1 MNNTKTE
8 TVTKAAPVKF
18 NWSGRTVPLT
28 MGKASA
34 WPKAAGARPN
44 DGQLVTAAGLI
55 SRTGTAK
62 HLALAM
68 MLREGG
74 ATQPEL
80 IQATGDTAVNAY
92 RDAITAGLVAVP
104 VTGRNGHKA
113 YALALPVKKAAAPR
127 KAAGKGKGKAA
138 KAATPAKAA
147 PATPA
152 VEPAE
157 KPTDSAPNA

>member
-1 MNNTKTE
+1 MPNTKTNTASE

-18 NWSGRTVPLT
+18 NWSGRTVPVT

-34 WPKAAGARPN
+34 WPKAAGTRPN
-44 DGQLVTAAGLI
+44 DGQLMTAAGLI

-113 YALALPVKKAAAPR
+113 YALALPVKKA
-127 KAAGKGKGKAA
+127 KAASKA
-138 KAATPAKAA
+138 KAKAKAA
-147 PATPA
+147 PAA
-152 VEPAE
+152 SEPE
-157 KPTDSAPNA
+157 KPADGTPNA